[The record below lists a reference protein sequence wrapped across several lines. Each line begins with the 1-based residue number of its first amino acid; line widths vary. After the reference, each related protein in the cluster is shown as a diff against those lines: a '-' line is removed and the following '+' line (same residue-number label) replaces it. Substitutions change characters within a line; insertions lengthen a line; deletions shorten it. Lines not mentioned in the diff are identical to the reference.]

1 MRALHPVGRFGLAAL
16 ALFVLATPV
25 TAAVARSGDGVAIHY
40 TDQGKGEP
48 ALVFVHC
55 WSCDRHLW
63 DAQVSAFAKDHR
75 VVALDLAGHGDSGR
89 QRKDWT
95 IAAFGGDVHAVVE
108 KLGLKRVILIGSSMG
123 GPIILEAAR
132 KLGDRVVELV
142 LVDTL
147 TDVEDKTPPEQIDDV
162 VQKFRADYKGE
173 ATNYINQYL
182 FAPATPAAVRKR
194 VLAQATA
201 APPEIAIAVLRS
213 AMEYDP
219 LPTFR
224 EIKVPIHA
232 INSDLFPTNLE
243 GNRKYAPQ
251 FEAVIMKG
259 VGHYPML
266 EDPARFNTLLAE
278 AIRDARKSS

>member
-1 MRALHPVGRFGLAAL
+1 MLVSAAVLLA
-16 ALFVLATPV
+16 
-25 TAAVARSGDGVAIHY
+25 AAVARSADGVAIHY

-63 DAQVSAFAKDHR
+63 DAQVSAFARDYR

-89 QRKDWT
+89 ERQDWT
-95 IAAFGGDVHAVVE
+95 VAAFGGDVAAVVE

-132 KLGDRVVELV
+132 RLKDRVVELV

-147 TDVEDKTPPEQIDDV
+147 TDVGQKTPPEQIDGV

-173 ATNYINQYL
+173 ATSYISQYL

-194 VLAQATA
+194 VLAQATS
-201 APPEIAIAVLRS
+201 APPEIAIAVLRG
-213 AMEYDP
+213 AMEYEP
-219 LPTFR
+219 VPAFR
-224 EIKVPIHA
+224 EVRVPIRA
-232 INSDLFPTNLE
+232 INSDLFPTNLD

-251 FEAVIMKG
+251 FDAVIMKG

-266 EDPARFNTLLAE
+266 EDPARFNALLAE
-278 AIRDARKSS
+278 AIRDATR